1 MLQSVIFDLDGLLI
15 DSEIV
20 AYRIY
25 CDILRPYGYD
35 FSLAHYAEKY
45 SGRPVL
51 RNMTDVI
58 AEYGLPISVKEG
70 LRLASEIDG
79 EYIQRGIPLK
89 KGALELLT
97 FLKERG
103 CLI

>member
-58 AEYGLPISVKEG
+58 LEVFPISI
-70 LRLASEIDG
+70 L
-79 EYIQRGIPLK
+79 
-89 KGALELLT
+89 
-97 FLKERG
+97 
-103 CLI
+103 

>member
-45 SGRPVL
+45 LS
-51 RNMTDVI
+51 
-58 AEYGLPISVKEG
+58 
-70 LRLASEIDG
+70 
-79 EYIQRGIPLK
+79 
-89 KGALELLT
+89 
-97 FLKERG
+97 
-103 CLI
+103 LIHI

>member
-35 FSLAHYAEKY
+35 FSLATMPKNTAA
-45 SGRPVL
+45 GQFCA
-51 RNMTDVI
+51 I
-58 AEYGLPISVKEG
+58 
-70 LRLASEIDG
+70 
-79 EYIQRGIPLK
+79 
-89 KGALELLT
+89 
-97 FLKERG
+97 
-103 CLI
+103 